1 MLRADFR
8 SGFAAIVGKPNTG
21 KSTLMNCILGER
33 ISITSPKPQTTRYAI
48 KGILNREDC
57 QIIFIDTPGF
67 LKPRYELQKRMQKIW
82 RDAFADVDLILFITD
97 VTDFPT
103 DYDLQ
108 VLERLKLERA
118 PQLAVFNKVDLRK
131 NLARQSLTD
140 QLPASVSEA
149 HFISAL
155 TGEGLETLLESV
167 VSHIPYHEPY
177 YQDDQLSDLP
187 MRFFAQEVVREGIF
201 HLLQQEIPYAAAV
214 LVESFKAGESA
225 TVIDAVIWLERHSQ
239 KVILIGKRG
248 ENLARIRAYAENR
261 LSEWLECRV
270 LLHLWVKVK
279 PGWRK
284 SPGALKEIGFG

>member
-21 KSTLMNCILGER
+21 KSTLMNRILGER

-57 QIIFIDTPGF
+57 QIVFIDTPGF
-67 LKPRYELQKRMQKIW
+67 LKPRYELQQRMQKIW
-82 RDAFADVDLILFITD
+82 TDAFTDVDLILFITD
-97 VTDFPT
+97 VTNFPT

-108 VLERLKLERA
+108 VLERLKSERSQ
-118 PQLAVFNKVDLRK
+118 QLAVFNKLDLRRD
-131 NLARQSLTD
+131 LARESLMA
-140 QLPASVSEA
+140 QLPASVSET

-155 TGEGLETLLESV
+155 TGKGLQALLKSV

-187 MRFFAQEVVREGIF
+187 MRFFAQEVIREGIF
-201 HLLQQEIPYAAAV
+201 HLLQQEIPYATAV
-214 LVESFKAGESA
+214 LVESYKAGESDS
-225 TVIDAVIWLERHSQ
+225 VIDAVIWLERHSQ

-248 ENLARIRAYAENR
+248 ENLAKIRSYAEKR

-270 LLHLWVKVK
+270 LVHLWVKLK